1 MCVEAAVDGV
11 ERCSCLT
18 PNGFVTPPELVARIA
33 AAGIVVCP
41 TLGRKLLP
49 EPPPHIK
56 RLMERTGMT
65 WELRLDQVRGPHR
78 GGVRLITG
86 ADSGINPGEAHGA
99 LPSAGCRGARHWRP

>member
-1 MCVEAAVDGV
+1 
-11 ERCSCLT
+11 
-18 PNGFVTPPELVARIA
+18 VTPPELVARIA

-65 WELRLDQVRGPHR
+65 WELRLDQLRDLYR
-78 GGVRLITG
+78 GGVRLITS
-86 ADSGINPGEAHGA
+86 ADSGINPGKPHGV
-99 LPSAGCRGARHWRP
+99 LPSAVTDSDRPGRKQGPAARRLRRRPPVRRR